1 MTREEYIA
9 YLKANQTGNIMH
21 MFFVEST
28 GLYIP
33 AQLFSKL
40 LSDYLSSVAI
50 RFLLDGNSLLEVCEN
65 RAIQYFDSKY
75 NTVYAIREEEVI
87 NMF

>member
-1 MTREEYIA
+1 MTREMYITF
-9 YLKANQTGNIMH
+9 LKGHQTGNIMH
-21 MFFVEST
+21 MYFVEST
-28 GLYIP
+28 GVYIP
-33 AQLFSKL
+33 AQLFSTL

-65 RAIQYFDSKY
+65 KAIQYFDNKF

>member
-1 MTREEYIA
+1 MTREMYIA

-21 MFFVEST
+21 RYFIEST

-33 AQLFSKL
+33 AQLFSQL
-40 LSDYLSSVAI
+40 LSDYLSAIAI
-50 RFLLDGNSLLEVCEN
+50 RFLLDGNSLKEVCESI
-65 RAIQYFDSKY
+65 AIEYFDSKY